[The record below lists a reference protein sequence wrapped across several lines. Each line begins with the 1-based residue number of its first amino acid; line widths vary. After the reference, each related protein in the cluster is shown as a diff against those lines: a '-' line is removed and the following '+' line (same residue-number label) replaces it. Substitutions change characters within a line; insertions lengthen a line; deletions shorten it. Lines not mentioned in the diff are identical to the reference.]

1 VRRGSAEHSTGP
13 MTCRF
18 ANAAR
23 SPRRGVQPLGSAPGR
38 LERAT
43 FCSGGSSSITPPGG
57 DGLEQLRGW
66 TAPRD
71 TFDPGTGPPG
81 GILGPPQ
88 RPFSASHGKPPDDP
102 FGQAGT
108 ERAEALLPLLH
119 QAIQDGSSGGRD
131 CEAKMGRCQL
141 HRGGKGGWTLPARDA
156 RNGGCHSLAAWG
168 KTLARQHQLHPNAE
182 YLVVNHVDR
191 RCLIKTPWEA
201 VTVAFLRIGY
211 GPSPRWPR

>member
-43 FCSGGSSSITPPGG
+43 FCSGGSSSITP
-57 DGLEQLRGW
+57 RGEMASNSFAAGRHP
-66 TAPRD
+66 APPSTWNWPTWRYS
-71 TFDPGTGPPG
+71 
-81 GILGPPQ
+81 
-88 RPFSASHGKPPDDP
+88 RPAAAAISASHGKPPDDP
-102 FGQAGT
+102 FRQAGT

-191 RCLIKTPWEA
+191 RCLTKTPWEA

>member
-1 VRRGSAEHSTGP
+1 MRRD
-13 MTCRF
+13 
-18 ANAAR
+18 
-23 SPRRGVQPLGSAPGR
+23 RRDEAFNRWEVPLADLNGR
-38 LERAT
+38 LSVPEAVAL
-43 FCSGGSSSITPPGG
+43 SPPGG
-57 DGLEQLRGW
+57 RWPRTASRLDGTPRHLRPW
-66 TAPRD
+66 NWPTWRYS
-71 TFDPGTGPPG
+71 
-81 GILGPPQ
+81 
-88 RPFSASHGKPPDDP
+88 RPAAAAISASHGKPPDDP
-102 FGQAGT
+102 FRQAGT

-131 CEAKMGRCQL
+131 CEAKIGRCQL

-191 RCLIKTPWEA
+191 RCLTKTPWEA

-211 GPSPRWPR
+211 GSSPRWPR